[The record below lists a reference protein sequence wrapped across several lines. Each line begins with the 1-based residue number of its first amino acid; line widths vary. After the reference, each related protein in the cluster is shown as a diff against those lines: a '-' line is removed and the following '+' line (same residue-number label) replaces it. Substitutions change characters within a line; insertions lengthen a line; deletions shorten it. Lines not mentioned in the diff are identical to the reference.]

1 MQRSKHPLTFI
12 TLACGSAMQ
21 VVCMVLLWGMSLGWG
36 TPVRAQEVATPAAQD
51 GFALT
56 IQGPEDLTAWL
67 QSNLTLNQFRQLPD
81 LTDAELTRL
90 VDDANVQ
97 ARELLATRGYFDPQL
112 QWSLEKSASTTDV
125 AKVLP
130 MPNITLVMQPGVQA
144 RVNKVRITFAGDIAQ
159 RSDRQVLQTDVR
171 EQWLLPEGQGFTQS
185 TWSAAKTQAVKH
197 MAQQWYPLAQVT
209 DSQAV
214 VDKTTHQVSLSITL
228 DSGPSVSLGA
238 IQVTGADRYG
248 AEQVLRLAQLTEG
261 RVYKRSDL
269 LQAQQRLVASG
280 FYDSVFVT
288 LDTEAAPPA
297 LPVKIELRETQ
308 RQKWVVGLGYR
319 SNAGTR
325 FTAEHTNHSL
335 PYVHWRSVT
344 KLSVDPN
351 LQSLGID
358 LIGPPDIDAWRW
370 SGAAKVDHQNFVG
383 YAVTSQQWRAGRLQR
398 TEVID
403 RNLYLQYDTS
413 HTLGLQSDIRESVSA
428 NWAWTWRHFDG
439 LPFPV
444 RGLGFVAEMG
454 PGVTLGDQRQPYL
467 RGVARTLYL
476 QPVGSSGSRLSL
488 RGELGGVFARE
499 VSGLPTTQL
508 FTAGGDNSVRGY
520 APNSLG
526 VVQSGGVVAPGR
538 YLASGSVE
546 WQRPIDIQQRRTE
559 WESVVF
565 VDAAAVADTAKAL
578 QPHVG
583 VGVGARWRS
592 PLGPLQIDLAYALD
606 THRLRLHLSVGFLF
620 R

>member
-1 MQRSKHPLTFI
+1 M
-12 TLACGSAMQ
+12 
-21 VVCMVLLWGMSLGWG
+21 LLLLGMSLAWPI
-36 TPVRAQEVATPAAQD
+36 PVRAQDAVMPTAPV
-51 GFALT
+51 GFVFT
-56 IQGPEDLTAWL
+56 IQGPEELAAWL
-67 QSNLTLNQFRQLPD
+67 QSNLTLNQFRQLQD

-97 ARELLATRGYFDPQL
+97 ARELLATRGYFDPLL
-112 QWSLEKSASTTDV
+112 QWTLETPAATAGV
-125 AKVLP
+125 AKILP
-130 MPNITLVMQPGVQA
+130 IPTVILSVQPGLQA
-144 RVNKVRITFAGDIAQ
+144 RVSKVLITFAGEIAQ
-159 RSDRQVLQTDVR
+159 RADRQLLQADVQA
-171 EQWLLPEGQGFTQS
+171 QWLLPEGQGFTQS
-185 TWSAAKTQAVKH
+185 TWSAAKIQAVKH
-197 MAQQWYPLAQVT
+197 LAEQWYPLAQVT

-228 DSGPSVSLGA
+228 DSGPSVTLGT

-261 RVYKRSDL
+261 RAYKRSDL

-335 PYVHWRSVT
+335 PYLHWRSVT

-351 LQSLGID
+351 LQSLGVD
-358 LIGPPDIDAWRW
+358 LIGPPDADAWRW
-370 SGAAKVDHQNFVG
+370 SSAAKADHQNFVG
-383 YAVTSQQWRAGRLQR
+383 YAVSSQQWRAGRLQR

-413 HTLGLQSDIRESVSA
+413 HTLGLQSDIRESLSA
-428 NWAWTWRHFDG
+428 NFAWTWRHFDG

-476 QPVGSSGSRLSL
+476 LPVGTNGSRLSL
-488 RGELGGVFARE
+488 RGELGGVFTRD

-546 WQRPIDIQQRRTE
+546 WQRPIDVQQRRTE

-565 VDAAAVADTAKAL
+565 LDAAAVANTAQAL

-592 PLGPLQIDLAYALD
+592 PLGPLQMDVAYALD